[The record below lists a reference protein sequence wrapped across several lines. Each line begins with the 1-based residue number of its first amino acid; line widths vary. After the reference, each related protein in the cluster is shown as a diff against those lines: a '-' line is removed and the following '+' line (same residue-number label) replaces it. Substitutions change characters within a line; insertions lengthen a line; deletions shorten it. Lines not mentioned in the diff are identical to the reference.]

1 MENKSAYKKQTYL
14 SFFQF
19 GSEVINFFVIAVSAF
34 LSKSLIMWMDL
45 INSSGNTMRTGLTA
59 FFSRR
64 VTKNLRDRY
73 NYGIDKV
80 EAMVSLFCDCFVF
93 IGLIATLIFSV
104 IELFAPRQQSNHLI
118 IAVGIKLICVICDTP
133 MLYFQYKIKKEN
145 SNRVSDSNMIAT
157 FGAFLFDVAAFLSLL
172 AVWLTRDLPLAR
184 YVSPALSIII
194 AVTLL
199 GVCIKHIID
208 SISDL
213 TDKALPEHDQMK
225 IFKIVAKNTNA
236 VDKIES
242 IKTRH
247 NGLSVCVDISFN
259 FDEEQ
264 SYGEIKELKD
274 KLQAALEKEIEGC
287 TLTILIE

>member
-145 SNRVSDSNMIAT
+145 NNRVSDSNMIAT

-184 YVSPALSIII
+184 YVSPSLSIII
-194 AVTLL
+194 ALVLL
-199 GVCIKHIID
+199 GVCVKHIID

-259 FDEEQ
+259 FDCEQ

-274 KLQAALEKEIEGC
+274 KLQAALEKEI
-287 TLTILIE
+287 

>member
-1 MENKSAYKKQTYL
+1 M
-14 SFFQF
+14 
-19 GSEVINFFVIAVSAF
+19 
-34 LSKSLIMWMDL
+34 SKSLIMWMDL

-64 VTKNLRDRY
+64 MTKNMRDRY

-93 IGLIATLIFSV
+93 IGLIATLMFSV
-104 IELFAPRQQSNHLI
+104 IELFAPRPQNNHLI

-145 SNRVSDSNMIAT
+145 NNRVADSNMVAT
-157 FGAFLFDVAAFLSLL
+157 LGAFLFDVAAFMSLL
-172 AVWLTRDLPLAR
+172 TVWLTRGLPLAR
-184 YVSPALSIII
+184 YVSPILSIII
-194 AVTLL
+194 ALALL
-199 GVCIKHIID
+199 CFCVKHIIE

-225 IFKIVAKNTNA
+225 IFKIIAKNMDN
-236 VDKIES
+236 VDKIET

-247 NGLSVCVDISFN
+247 NGMSVCVDISFN
-259 FDEEQ
+259 FDDEQ
-264 SYGEIKELKD
+264 PYVEIKELKN
-274 KLQAALEKEIEGC
+274 KLQRALEKEMEGC